1 MKNIA
6 HTLTFAGAAVFVFA
20 GILNAQVATKIRW
33 ACVGN
38 SITQG
43 TTGATNAYPVRL
55 GTRLLMDTVL
65 NAGVGWRTMLRS
77 GDSTYWKY
85 GRFAQVFAFQPDIV
99 SIDLGTNDSKPINW
113 KDSANFLRDTRDM
126 IDTLANM
133 PSHPRIFLIYPTP
146 TFNNENV
153 TPEPS
158 DLIRESVIRY
168 GVIPRLRQVAIE
180 KGVDTID
187 THTPFL
193 GRSNLFGSDGV
204 HPTTPGY
211 DSIAAY
217 IVRAYL
223 SKVTR
228 IAVVGNSI
236 TEYINSGVSGAVA
249 GEAYAMKLN
258 MLLGRNVYTENDGR
272 SGCYLQKPGGITP
285 AIMSYWTQSGG
296 KLTNVFNLKPHVIT
310 IMLGTNDSRPKSWNT
325 ARYVNDYKALI
336 DTFSNNISP
345 KPQIYLVKPIG
356 AWKVNGHWGFGN
368 PSSDTSNGI
377 NGDIIRDSV
386 VPAIQQ
392 VALAKGLPVI
402 DLYNHPSFNSALPQ
416 PASPLMSGDGVH
428 PFRTGHD
435 TIAHIFYRSLA
446 SVTSIESG
454 KQSLL
459 NPVRSSKASL
469 IPVLSPLRLDGQVY
483 SLDGKSTQQD
493 GGQIPAGVY
502 IVKPGDKTTP
512 QPSNS
517 RK

>member
-1 MKNIA
+1 MNQR
-6 HTLTFAGAAVFVFA
+6 TFTFAFGVFA
-20 GILNAQVATKIRW
+20 TAYALQAQVSTKIKW

-55 GTRLLMDTVL
+55 GTRLIMDTVL

-126 IDTLANM
+126 IDTLAAM

-146 TFNNENV
+146 TFNSETN
-153 TPEPS
+153 PQPG
-158 DLIRESVIRY
+158 DIRESVIRY

-180 KGVDTID
+180 KGIDTID

-193 GRSNLFGSDGV
+193 GRSSLFGTDGI

-217 IVRAYL
+217 IFRAYI

-249 GEAYAMKLN
+249 VDAYTTKLN
-258 MLLGRNVYTENDGR
+258 MLLGRNSYAENDGR
-272 SGCYLQKPGGITP
+272 SGCYMQKPGNITP
-285 AIMSYWTQSGG
+285 AIMSYWNQSGG
-296 KLTNVFNLKPHVIT
+296 KLTNVFNLKPHIIT

-325 ARYVNDYKALI
+325 ARYINDYKTMI
-336 DTFSNNISP
+336 DTFSNNINP
-345 KPQIYLVKPIG
+345 KPQILLVRPVG
-356 AWKVNGHWGFGN
+356 AWRINGHWAFGN
-368 PSSDTSNGI
+368 PTSDTTNGI
-377 NGDIIRDSV
+377 SGDIIRDSV
-386 VPAIQQ
+386 IPAILQ
-392 VALAKGLPVI
+392 VASAKGLQTI
-402 DLYNHPSFNSALPQ
+402 DLYNSAFNSPTQ
-416 PASPLMSGDGVH
+416 PSSIMSGDGVH
-428 PFRTGHD
+428 PNKAGQD
-435 TIAHIFYRSLA
+435 TLAHIFFRTLST
-446 SVTSIESG
+446 VVGITPQ
-454 KQSLL
+454 KQSAQNSGNARARL
-459 NPVRSSKASL
+459 V
-469 IPVLSPLRLDGQVY
+469 PVLSPSVRGEEQIY
-483 SLDGKSTQQD
+483 SLDGKAMPQNGSPL
-493 GGQIPAGVY
+493 PAGTY
-502 IVKPGDKTTP
+502 IMKPDNKTIP
-512 QPSNS
+512 NNSNTG
-517 RK
+517 K